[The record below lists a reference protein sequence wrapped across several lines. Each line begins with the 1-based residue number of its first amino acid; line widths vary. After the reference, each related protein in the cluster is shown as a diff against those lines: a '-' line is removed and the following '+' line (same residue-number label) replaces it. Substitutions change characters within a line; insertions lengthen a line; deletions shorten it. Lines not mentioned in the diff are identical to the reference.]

1 MAQAT
6 QYATR
11 QELDNVKEEVHRLSV
26 AIAVLTEKTE
36 ARFDAMDARFDAMDA
51 RFDRM
56 DAAIDARF
64 VDQTIALTKLI
75 TDGHTAI
82 ISAVMALGKR

>member
-11 QELDNVKEEVHRLSV
+11 QELDNVKEELHRLSV
-26 AIAVLTEKTE
+26 AVAVLAEQTE

-51 RFDRM
+51 RFDAM
-56 DAAIDARF
+56 DARF
-64 VDQTIALTKLI
+64 DALTVELTKRI
-75 TDGHTAI
+75 ADGNAAI
-82 ISAVMALGKR
+82 ISAVMKLGKR

>member
-1 MAQAT
+1 MT
-6 QYATR
+6 EHATR
-11 QELDNVKEEVHRLSV
+11 QELDDVKEEVHRLSV

-56 DAAIDARF
+56 DARF
-64 VDQTIALTKLI
+64 LELTKLVI
-75 TDGHTAI
+75 DGNTAI
-82 ISAVMALGKR
+82 LSAVMALGKR